1 MAGCSCVEWAP
12 RPPRLVSVHPVTT
25 PLFLVAASAG
35 LCLLWFAVA
44 LSWQAFSALQ
54 WAPSSHVAL
63 SEESRGSSELEAGTL
78 YTPADLAGLRPHRET
93 QEKWRVVSE
102 RLPPR
107 YPSLETRASR
117 SSASSRSSSARGVP
131 SFDRAPRSHVGRENF
146 GEILSGSLSRAAR
159 DPEDRGVSLVRLTEK
174 ERFFSLADFPDTAYL
189 ALQGVASA
197 DATFNSPL
205 EDLYSPSSASLEP
218 AVFSSGS
225 ASLPVAPLSVASP
238 ASLGT
243 PMSLQELSEEPV
255 PGVDFPATRV
265 FLLFVPQEYD
275 SGGAAEEQ
283 IVQAFGFV
291 ESWRFVFGIG
301 EKPAREPRLETSR
314 LASST
319 GVGESG
325 DVADA
330 GNLAR
335 IWRPPLLR
343 WRARKHASAPQVYVH
358 PGGESWRTD
367 AADSDTRNTRE
378 HVEEG
383 NHEKSGEEKTREDER
398 ETSTTEKKAEHKR
411 EKANG
416 EAKSEEMRTVT
427 TARKESSGQSGSRES
442 RDSVGRS
449 VEGKKGDLGS
459 SAGRF
464 ASSQKRA
471 ETSKGGGK
479 ATWRGGHAD
488 GEEGGRRLQGTRH
501 SRRLHTHDHR
511 VVETPVV
518 NDILFVTEMKMEGA
532 NIPWICDELSSFSS
546 LDAFREDLIK
556 RIRLGLAQRRRGNG
570 SSRVQ
575 KPGRGVDS
583 RSSSEAKD
591 SGDSRDEDFDVS
603 EFQKNSL
610 NQDSSSSSS
619 SFSSF
624 EGKPG
629 ESVNRCIVVRVTID
643 ATQRSELWQL
653 HPAMHSVSAATH
665 PLITWLLQQYDLA
678 MRSDNDTFLT
688 PALLRRENTPWLSRV
703 APPVQRLRK
712 EATLAN
718 SRRRRQKR
726 QLKGEQSAQREET
739 EKAGKNRKEERQEKE
754 EEKGTAHLE
763 EKEGK
768 GVRHSVREDAHR
780 RKEVMAETKKSVE
793 SEEGRMGSMRSVSGS
808 REEGAV
814 EFRDA
819 VRLGQNG
826 DDGDTASLEET
837 ETGEVKFAFFT
848 GQGGYFNHK
857 SRKLL
862 PEYAS
867 LLGLRFQNL
876 GLVGSTWY
884 GRPADIV
891 AAARYTVKIGEF
903 LMKVDP
909 VFQRGAGEWPAWYR
923 GVLLLYSA
931 ELAVNHLFDREDVFI
946 RSDLLDTESS
956 ARVDW
961 RTSPAL
967 HVHCWHTHQFFSK
980 FAFLSGD
987 YPLYWFWSPEFD
999 LFDIRWYSYTN
1010 ALNGRE
1016 RRRLQIESLN
1026 AVRESLL
1033 REASAGESGGGRAA
1047 AFSPRVSEDAM
1058 SSAAPLPPLSS
1069 KLTAFLSL
1077 PWSSSSLFPLPRV
1090 ARPPHALPG
1099 ESAAL
1104 AASFRAAPLSFELA
1118 RLAFPFQVCP
1128 FESPFPVHEGGSTRC
1143 CPRACAKGKTSK
1155 DDACCDRPSSGYR
1168 CPAPPCLHPSEFLWL
1183 LDSIAALAED
1193 EVLPPV
1199 SEAEQAKSGET
1210 QGVDATNRDHLRPQK
1225 THAGLLRGSDASPAA
1240 CPAFFPFPFEGGRQ
1254 CCATNKDC
1262 DGNPLGLESP
1272 CCWRGDA
1279 WQCWPTGA
1287 TGCVAHPGIQML
1299 SLEHG
1304 LTNSV
1309 DSASVLSPAR
1319 RSAPGDQALMARAH
1333 AATVP
1338 ELAKFL
1344 GGLGPA
1350 DRGGALYAVEEQGT
1364 SLEALR
1370 QFRFTLQKEAFI

>member
-1 MAGCSCVEWAP
+1 MAGRWCVEWAP
-12 RPPRLVSVHPVTT
+12 RLPRLVPARLVPT

-35 LCLLWFAVA
+35 LCLLWFAVT
-44 LSWQAFSALQ
+44 LSWQTFSALH
-54 WAPSSHVAL
+54 WAPSSLVSL
-63 SEESRGSSELEAGTL
+63 SEDSRGSSELEASML
-78 YTPADLAGLRPHRET
+78 YTPADLAGLRPQRET
-93 QEKWRVVSE
+93 QEKWRVVNE

-117 SSASSRSSSARGVP
+117 SSASSLPSSARGVP
-131 SFDRAPRSHVGRENF
+131 ASDRARSSHVSTEDF
-146 GEILSGSLSRAAR
+146 GEILPGSLSGASR
-159 DPEDRGVSLVRLTEK
+159 DPEDRRVSFVRLTEK
-174 ERFFSLADFPDTAYL
+174 ERFLSLADFPDMAHL

-205 EDLYSPSSASLEP
+205 EDLSLPSSASREP
-218 AVFSSGS
+218 TFSSGS
-225 ASLPVAPLSVASP
+225 ASPPVAPLSVASP

-243 PMSLQELSEEPV
+243 PMSPQELSEEPV

-265 FLLFVPQEYD
+265 FFLFVPQEHD

-291 ESWRFVFGIG
+291 ESWRFVFGVG
-301 EKPAREPRLETSR
+301 EKPEREPRLATSR
-314 LASST
+314 LGPSR
-319 GVGESG
+319 GVWGSG
-325 DVADA
+325 DVAGA
-330 GNLAR
+330 GKLGR
-335 IWRPPLLR
+335 IWRPPLRR
-343 WRARKHASAPQVYVH
+343 WRARKHPPAPRVSVH
-358 PGGESWRTD
+358 PSSAAWGTD
-367 AADSDTRNTRE
+367 AADSDTRNSRR
-378 HVEEG
+378 HVEES
-383 NHEKSGEEKTREDER
+383 NHEKSGEEKKRKEEGEVNTL
-398 ETSTTEKKAEHKR
+398 EKKAEHKR

-416 EAKSEEMRTVT
+416 EAKSKEKQTVT
-427 TARKESSGQSGSRES
+427 TARKESSHQSGSREI
-442 RDSVGRS
+442 RDGVGPSLEGKEGDWVSSAAGRS
-449 VEGKKGDLGS
+449 
-459 SAGRF
+459 
-464 ASSQKRA
+464 ASSQQQA
-471 ETSKGGGK
+471 ETSESDGK
-479 ATWRGGHAD
+479 ATWWGGHAD
-488 GEEGGRRLQGTRH
+488 GEGGARRLEGEGD
-501 SRRLHTHDHR
+501 SRTLHTHDHR

-518 NDILFVTEMKMEGA
+518 NDILFVTEMKMQGA
-532 NIPWICDELSSFSS
+532 NVPWICDELSSFSS

-556 RIRLGLAQRRRGNG
+556 RIRLGLAQRKRANG
-570 SSRVQ
+570 DSRAQ
-575 KPGRGVDS
+575 KPARGVDS
-583 RSSSEAKD
+583 RPSSEASH
-591 SGDSRDEDFDVS
+591 SGDSSDEDFYVN
-603 EFQKNSL
+603 EFKENSL

-619 SFSSF
+619 SFFSSV
-624 EGKPG
+624 EGKSG

-643 ATQRSELWQL
+643 ATQRSEIWQL

-665 PLITWLLQQYDLA
+665 PLVAWLLQQYDLA

-703 APPVQRLRK
+703 ARSVQPLRK
-712 EATLAN
+712 EATPAN
-718 SRRRRQKR
+718 RRRRREKG
-726 QLKGEQSAQREET
+726 QLKRDRNAQMEET
-739 EKAGKNRKEERQEKE
+739 EKAGEKKDKEEERQQQN
-754 EEKGTAHLE
+754 TADGE

-768 GVRHSVREDAHR
+768 RVGHSVRENAHR
-780 RKEVMAETKKSVE
+780 RRQVMTETEKSVE
-793 SEEGRMGSMRSVSGS
+793 IEEGGVGSMLSVSGS

-814 EFRDA
+814 DFRDA
-819 VRLGQNG
+819 VRLGQNA
-826 DDGDTASLEET
+826 DDGDTASMEET

-848 GQGGYFNHK
+848 GRGGYFNQK
-857 SRKLL
+857 NRKIL

-931 ELAVNHLFDREDVFI
+931 ELAVNHLVDREDVFI
-946 RSDLLDTESS
+946 RSDLLDTEST
-956 ARVDW
+956 AGVDW

-967 HVHCWHTHQFFSK
+967 HVHCWHTQQFFSK
-980 FAFLSGD
+980 FAFFSGE
-987 YPLYWFWSPEFD
+987 YPLYWFQSPEFD
-999 LFDIRWYSYTN
+999 FFDIRWYSYTN

-1016 RRRLQIESLN
+1016 RRRLQIESLK

-1033 REASAGESGGGRAA
+1033 REVTAGESGDGRAA
-1047 AFSPRVSEDAM
+1047 SSSGVSEDAM
-1058 SSAAPLPPLSS
+1058 FSAAPSPPLSS
-1069 KLTAFLSL
+1069 KLTASLSL
-1077 PWSSSSLFPLPRV
+1077 PWSSFSLFALPRV
-1090 ARPPHALPG
+1090 ARSPHARRG
-1099 ESAAL
+1099 EPAAR
-1104 AASFRAAPLSFELA
+1104 AASFRTAPLSFELA
-1118 RLAFPFQVCP
+1118 RLAFPFQACP

-1143 CPRACAKGKTSK
+1143 CPRPCAKSKKSK
-1155 DDACCDRPSSGYR
+1155 DDACCGRSSSGYR

-1183 LDSIAALAED
+1183 LDSIAALSED
-1193 EVLPPV
+1193 EVLAPV
-1199 SEAEQAKSGET
+1199 SEAERAKPGET
-1210 QGVDATNRDHLRPQK
+1210 EGVDATGGDRLRLQQ

-1262 DGNPLGLESP
+1262 DGNPLGLESR
-1272 CCWRGDA
+1272 CCWHGDSRR
-1279 WQCWPTGA
+1279 CWPTGA
-1287 TGCVAHPGIQML
+1287 TTCVAHPGVQML

-1309 DSASVLSPAR
+1309 GSASVLSPAR
-1319 RSAPGDQALMARAH
+1319 RSAPGDRELMARVH
-1333 AATVP
+1333 ASTVP

-1370 QFRFTLQKEAFI
+1370 QFRFTLQKEAFL